1 MKLGVVGTGWIVRDF
16 ISAVKEF
23 NNVDVCAVFSRT
35 FEKGSEFAKDNN
47 IEHVFTDFDEML
59 NNIDMIYI
67 ASPNSLHYEYARKSL
82 ENKVHTICEKP
93 ITSNKNEV
101 LDLVKIAKENNITL
115 MEAMMSMSMPS
126 YKAIKDN
133 LHKIGRIRKVIFN
146 FCQYSSKY
154 DAYLKGETPNIFNPE
169 FSTGALMDIGIY
181 CVYPAID
188 IFGVPNTIQSSA
200 TYMRTGI
207 DGSGVSI
214 FNYDDFDVNI
224 IYSKINN
231 SYSKSEI
238 MGEKGSIIIDF
249 ISKPSHIEMYKN
261 NGEKEVL
268 YDILEKHNMHYE
280 ASEFI
285 NAIENEF
292 IESSTNTH
300 RLSIEVM
307 GVLDEIRKKINVT
320 FASDK
325 QKDLI

>member
-1 MKLGVVGTGWIVRDF
+1 MKLGVVGTGWIAKDF
-16 ISAVKEF
+16 ISAVRELD
-23 NNVDVCAVFSRT
+23 NVDVYAVFSRT
-35 FEKGSEFAKDNN
+35 FEKGNEFAKDND
-47 IEHVFTDFDEML
+47 IQCVFTDFDEML
-59 NNIDMIYI
+59 KNIDMIYI
-67 ASPNSLHYEYARKSL
+67 ASPNSLHYEYAKKAL
-82 ENKVHTICEKP
+82 ENNVNTICEKP
-93 ITSNKNEV
+93 ITSNKNEA
-101 LDLVKIAKENNITL
+101 LDLTKIAKEHNITL

-154 DAYLKGETPNIFNPE
+154 DAYLNGEIPNIFNPK

-188 IFGVPNTIQSSA
+188 MFGVPKTIQSSA

-214 FNYDDFDVNI
+214 FSYNNFDVNI

-238 MGEKGSIIIDF
+238 MGEEGSIIIDF
-249 ISKPSHIEMYKN
+249 MSKPSHIELYKN

-268 YDILEKHNMHYE
+268 YDALEKHNMYYE
-280 ASEFI
+280 ANEFI
-285 NAIENEF
+285 YAIENKL

-300 RLSIEVM
+300 KLSIEVM

-320 FASDK
+320 FDSDK
-325 QKDLI
+325 